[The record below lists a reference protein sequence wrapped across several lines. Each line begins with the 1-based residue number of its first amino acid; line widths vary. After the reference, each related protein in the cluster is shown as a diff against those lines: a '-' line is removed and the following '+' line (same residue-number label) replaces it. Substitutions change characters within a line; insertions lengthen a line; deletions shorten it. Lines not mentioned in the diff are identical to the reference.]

1 MMAFS
6 VWRWN
11 NAKGG
16 MRFAFPP
23 YRPSMDFI
31 GVDR

>member
-1 MMAFS
+1 MMTFE

-23 YRPSMDFI
+23 YGFCIKKILSS
-31 GVDR
+31 